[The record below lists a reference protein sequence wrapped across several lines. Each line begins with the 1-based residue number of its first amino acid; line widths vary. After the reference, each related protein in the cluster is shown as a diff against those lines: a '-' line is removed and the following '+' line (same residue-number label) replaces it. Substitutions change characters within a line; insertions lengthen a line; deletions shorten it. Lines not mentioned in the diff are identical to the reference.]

1 MLMKDLIAVVLAAGK
16 GTRMQSRTPKV
27 LHRLL
32 REPLLFYPLQLLDEL
47 GVGRTL
53 VVVSGDQDGDL
64 VSNSFPAFPQL
75 EWPRQMFQKGT
86 ADAVAAALE
95 QLSGVRGELLILC
108 GDVPLLRRET
118 VARFYRA
125 HKESGAGLSVL
136 TAVLED
142 GGAYGRVLVDEK
154 GSPTAIVEARDAS
167 SAELEVRRINS
178 GTYLVDLELLRQ
190 ALTATDCDNAQG
202 EYYLTDMVAFAR
214 RHGVKV
220 SCLDVDDPDEILGVN
235 TRADLVHLE
244 SLLAGRIAERWLGR
258 GVTIRSPETVRI
270 GPRVRLDPEV
280 EIEPGAALFGEV
292 TIGRGSLIGT
302 GAQLQDTWVGAGVE
316 IKAYSVLEEAAV
328 AAGAQIGPFARLR
341 PGTEIG
347 PDAKIGNFVETK
359 KAVFGRGAKASH
371 LAYIGDAE
379 VGEESNLGA
388 GTITCNYDGFNKFRT
403 VIGKGVFI
411 GSDTQLVAPVEI
423 GDDALVGAGST
434 ITRKVAANSL
444 ATSRGR
450 QKELADRGMAW
461 RREREKK

>member
-16 GTRMQSRTPKV
+16 GTRMQSKTPKV
-27 LHRLL
+27 LHHLL
-32 REPLLFYPLQLLDEL
+32 REPLLFYPLQLLDDL
-47 GVGRTL
+47 GVGRRL
-53 VVVSGDQDGDL
+53 VVVSDDEDGDL
-64 VSNSFPAFPQL
+64 VSGSLAAFPEV

-95 QLSGVRGELLILC
+95 HLDGARGELLILC

-125 HKESGAGLSVL
+125 HKENGCGLSIL
-136 TAVLED
+136 TAVLEA
-142 GGAYGRVLVDEK
+142 GGAYGRVLVDEE
-154 GSPTAIVEARDAS
+154 GTPTAIVEARDAS
-167 SAELEVRRINS
+167 SAELDVRRINS
-178 GTYLVDLELLRQ
+178 GTYLVDLDLLRQ
-190 ALTATDCDNAQG
+190 ALSATDCDNAQG

-235 TRADLVHLE
+235 TRVDLVHLE
-244 SLLAGRIAERWLGR
+244 SLLARRIAGEWLNR
-258 GVTIRSPETVRI
+258 GVTIRRPETVRI
-270 GPRVRLDPEV
+270 GPRVRIDQDV
-280 EIEPGAALFGEV
+280 EIESGVSLFGE
-292 TIGRGSLIGT
+292 ISLGRGTVVGVGS
-302 GAQLQDTWVGAGVE
+302 QLQDTWIGAGVE

-388 GTITCNYDGFNKFRT
+388 GTITCNYDGFSKFKT

-411 GSDTQLVAPVEI
+411 GSDSQLVAPVEI

-434 ITRKVAANSL
+434 ITRKVAENAL
-444 ATSRGR
+444 VTSRGR
-450 QKELADRGMAW
+450 QKELAGRGMAW
-461 RREREKK
+461 RRDREKK